1 MGVNQ
6 HRVGAAAEQLVAA
19 HLIGKGHDV
28 FFPAV
33 TQSRVD
39 LIYTTGADS
48 RRVQVK
54 VGTRFK
60 AAGGKEYEN
69 VKLRVSG
76 VNRVGGSRP
85 YAPDEIDELW
95 VLGTHLWCIPAR
107 VVVGRSMISL
117 TSKDPL
123 VWMRRE
129 YDCDQYVVMRGEW
142 DNPMRSVIGIGG

>member
-1 MGVNQ
+1 MGVSQ

-39 LIYTTGADS
+39 LIYTSGADA

-54 VGTRFK
+54 VGTRFG
-60 AAGGKEYEN
+60 ARGKEYEN
-69 VKLRVSG
+69 VKLRVSSG
-76 VNRVGGSRP
+76 LNRLGGARP

-95 VLGTHLWCIPAR
+95 VLGTHLWCIPAH

-117 TSKDPL
+117 TSKDQL
-123 VWMRRE
+123 IWTRRD
-129 YDCDQYVVMRGEW
+129 YDCDQYVVMRGDWER
-142 DNPMRSVIGIGG
+142 PMRSVLGIGG